1 MIKEA
6 TVTERER
13 LISDYS
19 DIHKD
24 ARGFRPRG
32 NLDGVSND
40 TLEAMIADLHYEAAE
55 AAEDERRAEL
65 LAVEEFEERLESL
78 IASGAGHRETA
89 LRWLLE
95 GEGTTDLRRLEWAH
109 GLPHHHLG

>member
-95 GEGTTDLRRLEWAH
+95 GEDTTDLRMLEWAH